1 MASEL
6 WNRERESTFLD
17 RVRKVKLDRLCT
29 EAGSVAAA
37 GLGAQRATV
46 PSAAATEMRRHLDE
60 IERTLDRTAPRAAH
74 ALRDVFAGYRH
85 AR

>member
-1 MASEL
+1 LPPRVSVH
-6 WNRERESTFLD
+6 NR
-17 RVRKVKLDRLCT
+17 
-29 EAGSVAAA
+29 AARIET
-37 GLGAQRATV
+37 RATV